1 MHDLSLYEILEV
13 NPSARPAI
21 IRAAYRCLALE
32 YHPDKNPGDAEAAA
46 HMSRINQAYAVLGD
60 PQKRDQYDRK
70 MRRHTAERRGAELGS
85 NPAATKPGK
94 GRQSTRPFAFRPLD

>member
-1 MHDLSLYEILEV
+1 MPKLSLYEILEV
-13 NPSARPAI
+13 SPTARAAI

-32 YHPDKNPGDAEAAA
+32 YHPDKNPGDAKAAA

-60 PQKRDQYDRK
+60 PQKRDQYDRM
-70 MRRHTAERRGAELGS
+70 MRLHAADRRGAELGS
-85 NPAATKPGK
+85 NRTGPGAGK